1 MIADVEQK
9 RALLEQARLNLGY
22 TKIVAPVSG
31 EVNKTVVVGMNVQEG
46 QQLLTVVPLNEVWVT
61 ANFKETQLRDMR
73 VGQKAEIHAD
83 SSGRTFKGH
92 VDSIAGATGPLF
104 SLLPPENATG
114 NYVKIVQRIPV
125 KIVLEPGE
133 NKDRGLRPGMNVV
146 PDVYLQMSS
155 AALTLDQDVWRPKY
169 NPWLIA
175 VVVALAAFME
185 VLDTSIAN
193 VALPYMAGNLGASND
208 QSTWVLTSYLVSNA
222 IILPI
227 SGWLAGALGRK
238 RFFMACLTVFTVSSL
253 LCGIA
258 PSLGFLLF
266 FRVLQGAGGGGLQPM
281 AQAILADTFPPQ
293 QRGLAFALYGIT
305 AIMAPTIGPTLGGWI
320 TFNYSWRWIFFIN
333 LPVGVVTWF
342 LVRRFVEDPPYLRK
356 LKAAGVKLDYIGI
369 ALLALGIGALQVLLD
384 KGQEDDWFGSHFI
397 TTLVVI
403 ATVCL
408 ISLVIWEWYQKAPI
422 IDVRMFKNFNF
433 AGSSLMMFTL
443 GILLFSSLVLMPQFL
458 QTLVGY
464 TSELAGLALSAGGLV
479 LLIEMPIMG
488 QLTTKIQARY
498 LIAFGWLA
506 LSIAM
511 FYSTKRIDLQIS
523 FSAATWLRIA
533 QVIGLGFLFVPITLV
548 AYIGIA
554 PEKNN
559 AVAGIINFMR
569 NMGSSV
575 GTSLVTTLIARRSQ
589 FHQGRLVQ
597 NVRVD
602 NPNFVNA
609 ANGLAQH
616 LAASGVG
623 KHEAQMTAY
632 ARIYQSL
639 ASPGHKPGIYRHL
652 YGPLRG
658 SGDHVLSGF
667 RSEEK

>member
-1 MIADVEQK
+1 
-9 RALLEQARLNLGY
+9 
-22 TKIVAPVSG
+22 
-31 EVNKTVVVGMNVQEG
+31 
-46 QQLLTVVPLNEVWVT
+46 
-61 ANFKETQLRDMR
+61 
-73 VGQKAEIHAD
+73 
-83 SSGRTFKGH
+83 
-92 VDSIAGATGPLF
+92 
-104 SLLPPENATG
+104 
-114 NYVKIVQRIPV
+114 
-125 KIVLEPGE
+125 
-133 NKDRGLRPGMNVV
+133 
-146 PDVYLQMSS
+146 MSS
-155 AALTLDQDVWRPKY
+155 ASLTIDQEIWRPRF

-175 VVVALAAFME
+175 VVVAMAAFME

-222 IILPI
+222 IVLPI

-253 LCGIA
+253 LCAVA
-258 PSLGFLLF
+258 PSLGLLLF

-333 LPVGVVTWF
+333 LPVGILTWL
-342 LVRRFVEDPPYLRK
+342 LVRRFVEDPPYLSR

-369 ALLALGIGALQVLLD
+369 ALLTLGIGALQVLLD
-384 KGQEDDWFGSHFI
+384 KGQEDDWFGSRFI
-397 TTLVVI
+397 TTLVVV

-408 ISLVIWEWYQKAPI
+408 ISLVIWEWRQKAPI
-422 IDVRMFKNFNF
+422 IDVRMFKSFNF
-433 AGSSLMMFTL
+433 ASASLMMFML
-443 GILLFSSLVLMPQFL
+443 GIMLFSSLVLMPQFL
-458 QTLVGY
+458 QTLLGY

-479 LLIEMPIMG
+479 LLLEMPVIG
-488 QLTTKIQARY
+488 QLTTKVQARR

-533 QVIGLGFLFVPITLV
+533 QVVGLGFLFVPITLV

-559 AVAGIINFMR
+559 AVAGIVNFMR

-575 GTSLVTTLIARRSQ
+575 GTSLVTALIARRSQ
-589 FHQGRLVQ
+589 FHQARLIESL
-597 NVRVD
+597 RAG
-602 NPNFVNA
+602 NPNLQKSV
-609 ANGLAQH
+609 NGLSQR
-616 LAASGVG
+616 LAHSGLSP
-623 KHEAQMTAY
+623 HDAQMGAY
-632 ARIYQSL
+632 ARIYRSIQAQAGTL
-639 ASPGHKPGIYRHL
+639 AYIDTFMVLCVGAGIMFFLAFILKKNEPGGGAEL
-652 YGPLRG
+652 AAG
-658 SGDHVLSGF
+658 
-667 RSEEK
+667 

>member
-1 MIADVEQK
+1 
-9 RALLEQARLNLGY
+9 
-22 TKIVAPVSG
+22 
-31 EVNKTVVVGMNVQEG
+31 
-46 QQLLTVVPLNEVWVT
+46 
-61 ANFKETQLRDMR
+61 
-73 VGQKAEIHAD
+73 
-83 SSGRTFKGH
+83 
-92 VDSIAGATGPLF
+92 
-104 SLLPPENATG
+104 
-114 NYVKIVQRIPV
+114 
-125 KIVLEPGE
+125 
-133 NKDRGLRPGMNVV
+133 
-146 PDVYLQMSS
+146 MSS
-155 AALTLDQDVWRPKY
+155 AALTIDQDVWRPKY

-238 RFFMACLTVFTVSSL
+238 RFFMGCLTIFTVSSL

-258 PSLGFLLF
+258 PSLGFLLL

-333 LPVGVVTWF
+333 LPVGVITWF
-342 LVRRFVEDPPYLRK
+342 LVWRFVEDPPYLSK
-356 LKAAGVKLDYIGI
+356 IKAAGVKLDYIGI
-369 ALLALGIGALQVLLD
+369 ALLALGVGALQVLLD

-397 TTLVVI
+397 TTLVIVS
-403 ATVCL
+403 AVCL
-408 ISLVIWEWYQKAPI
+408 ISLVIWEWFHKTPI
-422 IDVRMFKNFNF
+422 IDVRMFKSFNF
-433 AGSSLMMFTL
+433 ASSSLMMFTL
-443 GILLFSSLVLMPQFL
+443 GILLFSALVLMPQFL

-464 TSELAGLALSAGGLV
+464 TSELAGFALSAGGLI

-523 FSAATWLRIA
+523 FSAATWLRIT

-559 AVAGIINFMR
+559 AVAGIVNFMR

-589 FHQGRLVQ
+589 FHQARLVEH
-597 NVRVD
+597 VRVD

-616 LAASGVG
+616 FAAAGVG
-623 KHEAQMTAY
+623 KHEAPMVAY

-639 ASPGHKPGIYRHL
+639 QAQAASLAYIDTFK
-652 YGPLRG
+652 
-658 SGDHVLSGF
+658 VLSVGAGIMF
-667 RSEEK
+667 FLAFVLKKNDPGGGGPKGME

>member
-1 MIADVEQK
+1 
-9 RALLEQARLNLGY
+9 
-22 TKIVAPVSG
+22 
-31 EVNKTVVVGMNVQEG
+31 
-46 QQLLTVVPLNEVWVT
+46 
-61 ANFKETQLRDMR
+61 
-73 VGQKAEIHAD
+73 
-83 SSGRTFKGH
+83 
-92 VDSIAGATGPLF
+92 
-104 SLLPPENATG
+104 
-114 NYVKIVQRIPV
+114 
-125 KIVLEPGE
+125 
-133 NKDRGLRPGMNVV
+133 
-146 PDVYLQMSS
+146 MSS

-227 SGWLAGALGRK
+227 SGWLATTLGRK
-238 RFFMACLTVFTVSSL
+238 RFFMSCLGVFTVSSL

-258 PSLGFLLF
+258 PSLGFLLL

-281 AQAILADTFPPQ
+281 AQAILADTFPPH

-333 LPVGVVTWF
+333 LPVGVITWL
-342 LVRRFVEDPPYLRK
+342 LVRRFVEDPPYLSK

-369 ALLALGIGALQVLLD
+369 SLLALGIGSLQVLLD
-384 KGQEDDWFGSHFI
+384 KGQEDDWFGSRFI
-397 TTLVVI
+397 TTLVVV

-408 ISLVIWEWYQKAPI
+408 ISLVIWEWRQKAPI
-422 IDVRMFKNFNF
+422 IDVRMFKSFNF
-433 AGSSLMMFTL
+433 ASASLMMFTL

-458 QTLVGY
+458 QTLLGY
-464 TSELAGLALSAGGLV
+464 TSQLAGLALSAGGLV
-479 LLIEMPIMG
+479 LLFEMPVMG

-498 LIAFGWLA
+498 LIAFGWFA
-506 LSIAM
+506 LSVAM

-548 AYIGIA
+548 AYVGIA

-559 AVAGIINFMR
+559 SVAGIINFMR

-589 FHQGRLVQ
+589 FHQARLVE
-597 NVRVD
+597 NIRVD
-602 NPNFVNA
+602 YPNFANS
-609 ANGLAQH
+609 ANGLAHQ
-616 LAASGVG
+616 LATSGVG
-623 KHEAQMTAY
+623 KREALITAY

-639 ASPGHKPGIYRHL
+639 QAQAASLAYIDTFMVLCIGAGIMFFLAFALKKNDPGGGGQRI
-652 YGPLRG
+652 
-658 SGDHVLSGF
+658 V
-667 RSEEK
+667 E

>member
-1 MIADVEQK
+1 
-9 RALLEQARLNLGY
+9 
-22 TKIVAPVSG
+22 
-31 EVNKTVVVGMNVQEG
+31 
-46 QQLLTVVPLNEVWVT
+46 
-61 ANFKETQLRDMR
+61 
-73 VGQKAEIHAD
+73 
-83 SSGRTFKGH
+83 
-92 VDSIAGATGPLF
+92 
-104 SLLPPENATG
+104 
-114 NYVKIVQRIPV
+114 
-125 KIVLEPGE
+125 
-133 NKDRGLRPGMNVV
+133 
-146 PDVYLQMSS
+146 MSS

-238 RFFMACLTVFTVSSL
+238 RFFMGCLTIFTVSSL

-258 PSLGFLLF
+258 PSLGFLLL
-266 FRVLQGAGGGGLQPM
+266 FRVLQGVGGGGLQPM

-333 LPVGVVTWF
+333 LPVGIITWF
-342 LVRRFVEDPPYLRK
+342 LVRRFVEDPPYISR

-384 KGQEDDWFGSHFI
+384 KGQEDDWFGSNFI
-397 TTLVVI
+397 TTLIVI

-408 ISLVIWEWYQKAPI
+408 ISLVIWEWYQKTPV
-422 IDVRMFKNFNF
+422 IDVRMFSSFNF
-433 AGSSLMMFTL
+433 ASASLMMFML
-443 GILLFSSLVLMPQFL
+443 GIMLFSSLVLMPQFL
-458 QTLVGY
+458 QTLLGY
-464 TSELAGLALSAGGLV
+464 TSELAGFALSAGGLV
-479 LLIEMPIMG
+479 LLIEMPLMG
-488 QLTTKIQARY
+488 QLTTMFQARY
-498 LIAFGWLA
+498 LISFGWLA

-511 FYSTKRIDLQIS
+511 FYSTTRIDLQIS
-523 FSAATWLRIA
+523 FSAATWLRIT

-548 AYIGIA
+548 AYIGIS

-559 AVAGIINFMR
+559 SVAGIINFMR

-589 FHQGRLVQ
+589 FHQGRLVE

-602 NPNFVNA
+602 NSNLVNSA
-609 ANGLAQH
+609 TGLANH
-616 LAASGVG
+616 LAISGVG
-623 KHEAQMTAY
+623 KHEAQITAY
-632 ARIYQSL
+632 ARIYRSLQAQAASL
-639 ASPGHKPGIYRHL
+639 AYIDTFMVLCVGAGIMFFLSFALKKNDPGGG
-652 YGPLRG
+652 GPR
-658 SGDHVLSGF
+658 VM
-667 RSEEK
+667 E

>member
-1 MIADVEQK
+1 
-9 RALLEQARLNLGY
+9 
-22 TKIVAPVSG
+22 
-31 EVNKTVVVGMNVQEG
+31 
-46 QQLLTVVPLNEVWVT
+46 
-61 ANFKETQLRDMR
+61 
-73 VGQKAEIHAD
+73 
-83 SSGRTFKGH
+83 
-92 VDSIAGATGPLF
+92 
-104 SLLPPENATG
+104 
-114 NYVKIVQRIPV
+114 
-125 KIVLEPGE
+125 
-133 NKDRGLRPGMNVV
+133 
-146 PDVYLQMSS
+146 MSS
-155 AALTLDQDVWRPKY
+155 AAPALNQDVWRPKY

-227 SGWLAGALGRK
+227 SGWLAGAFGRK
-238 RFFMACLTVFTVSSL
+238 RFFMTCLGVFTVSSL
-253 LCGIA
+253 LCGVA
-258 PSLGFLLF
+258 PSLEVLLF

-333 LPVGVVTWF
+333 LPVGLITWF
-342 LVRRFVEDPPYLRK
+342 LVRRFVEDPPYLSR

-369 ALLALGIGALQVLLD
+369 ALLTLGVGALQVLLD
-384 KGQEDDWFGSHFI
+384 KGQEDDWFGSRFI
-397 TTLVVI
+397 TTLVIV
-403 ATVCL
+403 AAVCL
-408 ISLVIWEWYQKAPI
+408 ISLVVWEWFHKAPI
-422 IDVRMFKNFNF
+422 IDVRMFRSFNF
-433 AGSSLMMFTL
+433 ASSSLMMFTL

-464 TSELAGLALSAGGLV
+464 TSELAGLALSAGGVV

-498 LIAFGWLA
+498 LIAFGWLSLA
-506 LSIAM
+506 MAM

-523 FSAATWLRIA
+523 FSAAVWLRII

-548 AYIGIA
+548 AYIGIS

-559 AVAGIINFMR
+559 AVAGIVNFMR

-575 GTSLVTTLIARRSQ
+575 GTSLVTTLIARRAQ
-589 FHQGRLVQ
+589 FHQEILIDHTRA
-597 NVRVD
+597 D
-602 NPNFVNA
+602 NPNFQNA
-609 ANGLAQH
+609 VNGLSQRFAH
-616 LAASGVG
+616 SGLATQ
-623 KHEAQMTAY
+623 EAHMQAY
-632 ARIYQSL
+632 ARLYQGTQAQAASMAYIDTFMVL
-639 ASPGHKPGIYRHL
+639 AVGAAIMFFLALVLKKNDPGG
-652 YGPLRG
+652 GG
-658 SGDHVLSGF
+658 EVAAG
-667 RSEEK
+667 

>member
-1 MIADVEQK
+1 
-9 RALLEQARLNLGY
+9 
-22 TKIVAPVSG
+22 
-31 EVNKTVVVGMNVQEG
+31 
-46 QQLLTVVPLNEVWVT
+46 
-61 ANFKETQLRDMR
+61 
-73 VGQKAEIHAD
+73 
-83 SSGRTFKGH
+83 
-92 VDSIAGATGPLF
+92 
-104 SLLPPENATG
+104 
-114 NYVKIVQRIPV
+114 
-125 KIVLEPGE
+125 
-133 NKDRGLRPGMNVV
+133 
-146 PDVYLQMSS
+146 MSS
-155 AALTLDQDVWRPKY
+155 AALTLDQDIWRPRF

-238 RFFMACLTVFTVSSL
+238 RFFMACLGIFTVSSL

-258 PSLGFLLF
+258 PSLGLLLF

-333 LPVGVVTWF
+333 LPVGVATWF
-342 LVRRFVEDPPYLRK
+342 LVRRFVEDPPYLAR
-356 LKAAGVKLDYIGI
+356 LKRAGVRLDYVGI
-369 ALLALGIGALQVLLD
+369 ALLALGIGALQILLD

-397 TTLVVI
+397 TTLVVV
-403 ATVCL
+403 AAVCL
-408 ISLVIWEWYQKAPI
+408 LTLVVWEWFHKAPI
-422 IDVRMFKNFNF
+422 IDVRMFRSFNF
-433 AGSSLMMFTL
+433 ASANLMMFTL

-464 TSELAGLALSAGGLV
+464 TSQLAGLALSAGGLV
-479 LLIEMPIMG
+479 LLFEMPIMG

-506 LSIAM
+506 LSVAM
-511 FYSTKRIDLQIS
+511 YYSTKRIDLQIS
-523 FSAATWLRIA
+523 FSAAVWLRIA

-548 AYIGIA
+548 AYVGIP
-554 PEKNN
+554 PERNN
-559 AVAGIINFMR
+559 TVSGIVNFMR

-589 FHQGRLVQ
+589 FHQQVLVDHI
-597 NVRVD
+597 RPD
-602 NPNFVNA
+602 NPNFQNSV
-609 ANGLAQH
+609 NGLAQY
-616 LAASGVG
+616 LAHSGLG
-623 KHEAQMTAY
+623 AYEARLQAY
-632 ARIYQSL
+632 VRIYQSVQAQAATL
-639 ASPGHKPGIYRHL
+639 AYVDTFMVLAVGSAIMFCLAFMLKKNDPGGGGQTIA
-652 YGPLRG
+652 
-658 SGDHVLSGF
+658 
-667 RSEEK
+667 E

>member
-1 MIADVEQK
+1 M
-9 RALLEQARLNLGY
+9 
-22 TKIVAPVSG
+22 
-31 EVNKTVVVGMNVQEG
+31 
-46 QQLLTVVPLNEVWVT
+46 
-61 ANFKETQLRDMR
+61 
-73 VGQKAEIHAD
+73 
-83 SSGRTFKGH
+83 
-92 VDSIAGATGPLF
+92 
-104 SLLPPENATG
+104 
-114 NYVKIVQRIPV
+114 
-125 KIVLEPGE
+125 
-133 NKDRGLRPGMNVV
+133 
-146 PDVYLQMSS
+146 S
-155 AALTLDQDVWRPKY
+155 AANPTLDQEVWRPRF

-175 VVVALAAFME
+175 VVVAMAAFME

-193 VALPYMAGNLGASND
+193 VALPYMAGSLGASND

-238 RFFMACLTVFTVSSL
+238 RFFMSCLAVFTVSSL

-258 PSLGFLLF
+258 PSLGFLLL

-333 LPVGVVTWF
+333 LPVGVLTLL
-342 LVRRFVEDPPYLRK
+342 LVRRFVEDPPYLNR

-369 ALLALGIGALQVLLD
+369 AFLTVGIGSLQILLD

-397 TTLVVI
+397 TTLVVV
-403 ATVCL
+403 ATACL
-408 ISLVIWEWYQKAPI
+408 ISLVIWEWYHKSPI

-433 AGSSLMMFTL
+433 ASSSLMMFAL

-458 QTLVGY
+458 QTLLGY
-464 TSELAGLALSAGGLV
+464 TSELAGLALSAGGVV
-479 LLIEMPIMG
+479 LLVEMPIMG
-488 QLTTKIQARY
+488 QLTTKVQARR

-511 FYSTKRIDLQIS
+511 YYSTKRLDLDIS
-523 FSAATWLRIA
+523 FSASVWLRIE

-548 AYIGIA
+548 SYVGIA

-559 AVAGIINFMR
+559 SVAGIINFMR

-575 GTSLVTTLIARRSQ
+575 GTSLVTTLIVRRSQ
-589 FHQGRLVQ
+589 LHQSRLIE
-597 NVRVD
+597 NARPD

-609 ANGLAQH
+609 SRGMAQSLAKAGL
-616 LAASGVG
+616 G
-623 KHEAQMTAY
+623 KHEALGQAY
-632 ARIYQSL
+632 ARIYQAIQAQSATL
-639 ASPGHKPGIYRHL
+639 AYIDTFMVLAVGSAIMFGLTFLLKKNDPGG
-652 YGPLRG
+652 GG
-658 SGDHVLSGF
+658 VTVA
-667 RSEEK
+667 E

>member
-1 MIADVEQK
+1 
-9 RALLEQARLNLGY
+9 
-22 TKIVAPVSG
+22 
-31 EVNKTVVVGMNVQEG
+31 
-46 QQLLTVVPLNEVWVT
+46 
-61 ANFKETQLRDMR
+61 
-73 VGQKAEIHAD
+73 
-83 SSGRTFKGH
+83 
-92 VDSIAGATGPLF
+92 
-104 SLLPPENATG
+104 
-114 NYVKIVQRIPV
+114 
-125 KIVLEPGE
+125 
-133 NKDRGLRPGMNVV
+133 
-146 PDVYLQMSS
+146 MSS
-155 AALTLDQDVWRPKY
+155 AALTIEQDVWKPKY

-238 RFFMACLTVFTVSSL
+238 RFFMACLSVFTVSSL
-253 LCGIA
+253 LCGVA
-258 PSLGFLLF
+258 PSLGFLLL

-333 LPVGVVTWF
+333 LPVGIATWF
-342 LVRRFVEDPPYLRK
+342 LVRRFVEDPPYLSR

-369 ALLALGIGALQVLLD
+369 ALLTLGIGALQVLLD
-384 KGQEDDWFGSHFI
+384 KGQEDDWFGSNFI
-397 TTLVVI
+397 TTLVVV

-408 ISLVIWEWYQKAPI
+408 VSLVIWEWFQKVPI

-433 AGSSLMMFTL
+433 AGASLMMFTL

-464 TSELAGLALSAGGLV
+464 TSQLAGLALSAGGLV
-479 LLIEMPIMG
+479 LLFEMPIMG
-488 QLTTKIQARY
+488 QLTTKFQARY

-523 FSAATWLRIA
+523 FTAAVWLRIA

-548 AYIGIA
+548 AYVGIA

-589 FHQGRLVQ
+589 FHQARLVQ
-597 NVRVD
+597 DVRVD

-616 LAASGVG
+616 LANSGVG
-623 KHEAQMTAY
+623 KHEAHIEAY
-632 ARIYQSL
+632 ARIYRALQAQAATL
-639 ASPGHKPGIYRHL
+639 AYVDTFMVLSVGAAIMFCLAFVLKKNDP
-652 YGPLRG
+652 G
-658 SGDHVLSGF
+658 SGGARVV
-667 RSEEK
+667 E